1 MQPTVDSRFESLVDA
16 ARHGSGLATLYHALD
31 QVVAH
36 YELRDAAVVV
46 DVQGLGRQVLHA
58 GRRPLHNDEQRLHEA
73 EPGLYLDPP
82 VHDPVLG
89 QLMVAVGTLAL
100 RYDARDTRVVLE
112 EAPS

>member
-1 MQPTVDSRFESLVDA
+1 MQPTVDGRVESLVDA
-16 ARHGSGLATLYHALD
+16 ARHGSGLATVYHALD

-46 DVQGLGRQVLHA
+46 DVPGLGRQVLNA

-89 QLMVAVGTLAL
+89 QLMLAVTTLAL
-100 RYDARDTRVVLE
+100 RYDTRAELE
-112 EAPS
+112 EVPS